1 MPGLRESKQEKAD
14 REKWQAESDVRTLRE
29 AREISKDDG
38 RMGRAKAMIQEQITA
53 LKEVD
58 D

>member
-1 MPGLRESKQEKAD
+1 MAAIQETKAEKAD
-14 REKWQAESDVRTLRE
+14 REKFQAEQDVRTLRE
-29 AREISKDDG
+29 AHDIGKDES
-38 RMGRAKAMIQEQITA
+38 RMSRAKSMIQEQITA